1 MIRAIG
7 IALLSV
13 VLTACTHTDTL
24 ASKPVAAIGQLQ
36 GHVRV
41 KFDIDT
47 DGRIQNAQVIEST
60 TTPERENYILN
71 GMKAWRYMKGKPATG
86 RIVNVRF

>member
-13 VLTACTHTDTL
+13 VLAACSHTGTL

-41 KFDIDT
+41 KFDIDS
-47 DGRIQNAQVIEST
+47 DGLIQNAQVIEST
-60 TTPERENYILN
+60 TTPEFENSILN
-71 GMKAWRYMKGKPATG
+71 RMKTWRYMKGQPATG

>member
-24 ASKPVAAIGQLQ
+24 ASKPIAAIGQLQ

-71 GMKAWRYMKGKPATG
+71 GMKAWRYMKGQPATG